1 MRSVCGTALMCFVA
15 CAAGAQPSATTAIVG
30 GTLVNSDGSPPLP
43 NSVIVLRGERIVA
56 VGSAE
61 NITIEPNARRF
72 DAAGKWITP
81 GLIDAHVHFFQSGG
95 LYARPDIIDLR
106 GRVPYSAEIE
116 MTRARIT
123 DTFARYLRAGITS
136 VADVGGPMWNF
147 DVREL
152 ARSTAVAPR
161 VAAAGPLLSPFQP
174 LELASDDPPIVL
186 AQSPHEAREL
196 VRRQAE
202 RRPDFIKIWYVPT
215 DESYELYLP
224 TVRAAIEESHAHG
237 IRVAVHATELETAR
251 AAVLAGADVLVHGV
265 EDRDADDAFVRELRQ
280 NDVIYTTTLSV
291 YEGYGEALTQQV
303 KLTAADYALGD
314 PFAAGSL
321 FDLAAIPMDELPPAF
336 AVSPGERAPPPTN
349 TIALRNLRRV
359 HDAGVTV
366 ALGTDAGN
374 IGTLHASSLQREL
387 ELMREAGLTPAQA
400 LRAATQ
406 GGARALGRSSEVG
419 AIAPGML
426 ADLVVLDADPLL
438 DVRNLLAVH
447 RVVKGGQIFVPDE
460 ILPVRPEALV
470 QRQVNAYNAHDIDAF
485 VATYA
490 RDVQVFNHPV
500 ELVSDGRDAL
510 RRDYAELFAAAPN
523 LHTEIVDRIT
533 IGEYVIDRER
543 VTGFGQPFEAVAI
556 YRVRAELIDRVWFV
570 FE

>member
-1 MRSVCGTALMCFVA
+1 MYFLA
-15 CAAGAQPSATTAIVG
+15 CAAGAQTSATTAIFG

-61 NITIEPNARRF
+61 EIAIEPDAQRF
-72 DAAGKWITP
+72 DATGKWIIP

-106 GRVPYSAEIE
+106 GRVPYTAETE
-116 MTRARIT
+116 TTRARIT
-123 DTFARYLRAGITS
+123 ETLARYLRAGITS
-136 VADVGGPMWNF
+136 VADVGGPMWSF

-152 ARSTAVAPR
+152 ARSTAAAPR
-161 VAAAGPLLSPFQP
+161 VATAGPLLSPFQP
-174 LELASDDPPIVL
+174 AELVSGDPPIVL
-186 AQSPHEAREL
+186 AQSPDEARVL

-202 RRPDFIKIWYVPT
+202 RRPDFTKIWYVLT
-215 DESYELYLP
+215 GESHESYLP
-224 TVRAAIEESHAHG
+224 TVRAAIEESHAQG

-291 YEGYGEALTQQV
+291 YEGYREALTQQV
-303 KLTAADYALGD
+303 ELTAADYALGD

-321 FDLAAIPMDELPPAF
+321 FDLAAVPKDDLPPAL
-336 AVSPGERAPPPTN
+336 AVLPGEGALFPTN

-374 IGTLHASSLQREL
+374 IGTLHASALQREL

-419 AIAPGML
+419 AIGAGML
-426 ADLVVLDADPLL
+426 ADLVLLDADPLL
-438 DVRNLLAVH
+438 DVRNLRAVH

-460 ILPVRPEALV
+460 ILPVSPEALV

-490 RDVQVFNHPV
+490 PDAQLVNHPI

-523 LHTEIVDRIT
+523 LHTEIVDRIS
-533 IGEYVIDRER
+533 IGEYVIDHER
-543 VTGFGQPFEAVAI
+543 VTGLPSGETFEAVAI